1 MKKSHVIPVLLLAG
15 ASIFYTSCKK
25 DKKEPEPEAV
35 TPAPTPTPTPT
46 LYERVGGTTSVAD
59 PKNSGTMIEKGRLT
73 LRSVVDSAI
82 YVIAG
87 DPTMTPYFGVL
98 LGEVGANNTTGFAAL
113 SKNFTDFLCSATGAK
128 NAAYAYTGKSMKA
141 AHDPASNN
149 RMGKKA
155 NSADFDKFVGDIGT
169 ALAKNGVNS
178 TNNKALV
185 DELVALLYTTKAD
198 VVQQ

>member
-1 MKKSHVIPVLLLAG
+1 MKKSLLIPMLLLAG
-15 ASIFYTSCKK
+15 ASLFYAGCKK
-25 DKKEPEPEAV
+25 DEKDPEPEP
-35 TPAPTPTPTPT
+35 TPVTPTPTPS
-46 LYERVGGTTSVAD
+46 LYDRVGGTTLVSD
-59 PKNSGTMIEKGRLT
+59 PKNSGTMIEAGRLT

-87 DPTMTPYFGVL
+87 DPTMTPFFGVL

-128 NAAYAYTGKSMKA
+128 NTAYAYKGKSMKDV
-141 AHDPASNN
+141 HDPAKNS

-155 NSADFDKFVGDIGT
+155 NAGDFDKFVGDIGT

-185 DELVALLYTTKAD
+185 DDLVALLYTTKPD

>member
-1 MKKSHVIPVLLLAG
+1 MKKSLMIPVLLLAG
-15 ASIFYTSCKK
+15 ASIFHTSCKK
-25 DKKEPEPEAV
+25 DEKDPEPEV
-35 TPAPTPTPTPT
+35 TPAPTPAPTPT

-59 PKNSGTMIEKGRLT
+59 PKNPGTMIEQGRLT

-98 LGEVGANNTTGFAAL
+98 LGEVSANNTTGFAAL
-113 SKNFTDFLCSATGAK
+113 SKNFTDFLCSATDAK
-128 NAAYAYTGKSMKA
+128 NTAYAYKGLSMKD
-141 AHDPASNN
+141 AHDPAKNN

-155 NSADFDKFVGDIGT
+155 NAADFDKFVGDIGT
-169 ALAKNGVNS
+169 ALAKNGVTT

-185 DELVALLYTTKAD
+185 DDLVALLYTTKSD